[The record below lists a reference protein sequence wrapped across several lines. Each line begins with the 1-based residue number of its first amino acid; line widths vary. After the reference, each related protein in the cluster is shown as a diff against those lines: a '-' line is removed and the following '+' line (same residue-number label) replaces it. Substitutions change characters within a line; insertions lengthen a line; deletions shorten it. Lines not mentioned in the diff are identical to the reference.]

1 MCTSVDQS
9 LFLLLNNDTADE
21 RRRPRNPLE
30 STPSPDPRKLAYA
43 FVLLTDT
50 SYFCVREVLALMG
63 PQDAE
68 GSLLYLCVLTDMDHR
83 LTI

>member
-1 MCTSVDQS
+1 MSTSVDPS

-21 RRRPRNPLE
+21 RCRPRNSLE
-30 STPSPDPRKLAYA
+30 SALSLDPRKLGYA
-43 FVLLTDT
+43 FVFLTDI
-50 SYFCVREVLALMG
+50 SYFCLREVLALMG

-68 GSLLYLCVLTDMDHR
+68 GSLLYLLVLTDMDHR